1 MCVFVRFLFVY
12 IISLRNVSNM
22 INCAE
27 FRAIT
32 IVSPIEHIADISG
45 LLLEIYY
52 LKKLV
57 NFAVIE
63 LVTCWSEAST

>member
-1 MCVFVRFLFVY
+1 
-12 IISLRNVSNM
+12 M
-22 INCAE
+22 INYAE
-27 FRAIT
+27 LRAST

-57 NFAVIE
+57 SLAVIE
-63 LVTCWSEAST
+63 LVSC

>member
-1 MCVFVRFLFVY
+1 
-12 IISLRNVSNM
+12 M

-63 LVTCWSEAST
+63 LVNCWSEAST